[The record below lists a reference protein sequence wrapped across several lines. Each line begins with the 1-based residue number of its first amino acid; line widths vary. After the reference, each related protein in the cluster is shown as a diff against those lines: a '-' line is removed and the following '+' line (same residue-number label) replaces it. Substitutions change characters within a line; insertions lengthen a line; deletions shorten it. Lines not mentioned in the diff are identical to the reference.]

1 VLPDPERHSPVRRT
15 SAVIAT
21 FGVVAALALCAC
33 SADTSRPPA
42 GAPSR
47 SAVDTAAC
55 GLPDASG
62 TGAPSGSPAP
72 VRAKGRVG
80 VILPRA
86 SSTTASPHAAALL
99 ARTLERAGLSPDIR
113 HAPMGD
119 HASVSIARRLIREGV
134 KLLILESVDT
144 ASGIKVE
151 HAAELAGV
159 PVIDYQHL
167 NPGGSARY
175 LVSFDYEEI
184 GRLQA
189 TAMIECLDA
198 RGITHPRII
207 VMDGGTDVDENA
219 VLLAIGAH
227 QVLDPL
233 VNAGKADIEQ
243 EATVKGW
250 QSGRAA
256 AVFTQALNSSD
267 GQVDAVLGGGERGG
281 AAVVRGVGG
290 RGLERA
296 IVSGQGFGTDDLPN
310 VVAGRQSATVV
321 TDPRQ
326 EADAAA
332 ELAAA
337 VVSGSARALAGL
349 PLSTF
354 DDPVAPGHQLSS
366 LLLPGLL
373 VTRTNVADV
382 SGAGALRTSP
392 SP

>member
-1 VLPDPERHSPVRRT
+1 MRRT

-21 FGVVAALALCAC
+21 FGVVTVLALCAC
-33 SADTSRPPA
+33 SADTSRPPSA
-42 GAPSR
+42 GAPTG

-55 GLPDASG
+55 RLPAASG
-62 TGAPSGSPAP
+62 TGGPSGSPDP
-72 VRAKGRVG
+72 VQAKGRVG

-86 SSTTASPHAAALL
+86 SSTGSPHAAALL
-99 ARTLERAGLSPDIR
+99 TRALEGAGLSPDVR
-113 HAPMGD
+113 HAAAGD
-119 HASVSIARRLIREGV
+119 HASVSIAKRLFREGV
-134 KLLILESVDT
+134 KVLILESVDT

-151 HAAELAGV
+151 HVAELAGV

-167 NPGGSARY
+167 NPGGSAGY

-207 VMDGGTDVDENA
+207 AMDGGTDVDENA

-233 VNAGKADIEQ
+233 VNSGKADIEQ

-250 QSGRAA
+250 RTNRAA
-256 AVFTQALNSSD
+256 AVFAQALTSSD
-267 GQVDAVLGGGERGG
+267 GQVDAVLAANDGIA
-281 AAVVRGVGG
+281 AAVIGVLGS
-290 RGLERA
+290 RGLERTV
-296 IVSGQGFGTDDLPN
+296 VSGQGFGTDDLSN

-332 ELAAA
+332 GLAAA
-337 VVSGSARALAGL
+337 VASGRALARL
-349 PLSTF
+349 SLSTF
-354 DDPVAPGHQLSS
+354 DDPVAPGHQLSV
-366 LLLPGLL
+366 LLLPGQL
-373 VTRTNVADV
+373 VTGTNAADV
-382 SGAGALRTSP
+382 VGALRSSP
-392 SP
+392 ST